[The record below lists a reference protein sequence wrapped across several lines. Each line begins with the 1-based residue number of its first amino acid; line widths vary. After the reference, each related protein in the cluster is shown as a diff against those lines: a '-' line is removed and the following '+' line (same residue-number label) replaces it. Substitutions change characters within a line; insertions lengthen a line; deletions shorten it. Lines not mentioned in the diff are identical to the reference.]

1 MDQKGSCMY
10 EELFTPHQIG
20 KVTSPNRL
28 VFEPMGNYYANL
40 DGSVSDR
47 DIAFYAERAKGG
59 CGIVM
64 TEVASV
70 NSQTGRGN
78 LRNLCTDKDEFIPGY
93 KKMADAVHEYGSLL
107 FVELY
112 HPGCQGISFINGGSM
127 ASPSGQ
133 ESGLIHMPC
142 HEMTKEEIKATIEDF
157 VSGTERMQKAGVDGV
172 VLHAAHGYLL
182 CEFISSYTNH
192 RTDEYGGSIEN
203 RVRIIKEIVEGI
215 RERCGDYPIIL
226 RFSADEYMRM
236 IGIEGGMVLEDA
248 VEMAKLFESFGIDAL
263 DVSAGNYETMNW
275 AWEPAGFDEGWK
287 EGNGEAIAKA
297 VSIPVI
303 ACSVIRTP
311 QGAVDFLKKG
321 VAFVGSA
328 RQFFA
333 DPYWGCKAKN
343 GKEHT
348 IRKCISCLNCMES
361 LMAADEENG
370 MRCQCTVN
378 IEGGEEIDCL
388 PIKKDGE
395 GRKVVIIGAGPAG
408 LEAARV
414 AAERGFR
421 PVIFEAASAIGG
433 QLNIA
438 NKPPKK
444 DKLTWLI
451 DYYKAMIG
459 ELGIEVRLNT
469 PATAELIQ
477 AEEPYKVINAIGS
490 SPVLPRSIEGLDG
503 SWIITPPDVLSG
515 KICLDGKK
523 VCVVGSGMT
532 GIETAEYLQDKGCT
546 VALYEMADE
555 IGPGL
560 FFQNLIDVMG
570 RLAPGGCAFYPK
582 HQLLSAGEH
591 EAIFKNT
598 ETGEQVTAAY
608 DNIVISLGT
617 RSNPAPADIQAA
629 YPDLITIGD
638 AKKAGRIRGAIEGGY
653 RAAAA
658 L

>member
-1 MDQKGSCMY
+1 MY
-10 EELFTPHQIG
+10 EELFTPQSIG

-70 NSQTGRGN
+70 NSRTGRGN
-78 LRNLCTDKDEFIPGY
+78 LRNLCTDQDAFIPGY
-93 KKMADAVHEYGSLL
+93 QKMADAVHQYGSLL

-112 HPGCQGISFINGGSM
+112 HPGCQGIAPLNGGSM

-133 ESGLIHMPC
+133 ESNLIHMPS

-157 VSGTERMQKAGVDGV
+157 VSGAERMQKAGVDGV

-182 CEFISSYTNH
+182 CEFISTYTNH

-215 RERCGDYPIIL
+215 RSRCGDYPIIL
-226 RFSADEYMRM
+226 RYSADEYMRM
-236 IGIEGGMVLEDA
+236 LGIDGGMVLEDA
-248 VEMAKLFESFGIDAL
+248 VEMAKLFESYGIDAL

-275 AWEPAGFDEGWK
+275 AWEPSGFDEGWK
-287 EGNGEAIAKA
+287 MGNGEAIAK
-297 VSIPVI
+297 VVDIPVI

-311 QGAVDFLKKG
+311 EGAMEFLKRG
-321 VAFVGSA
+321 VKFVGSA

-333 DPYWGCKAKN
+333 DPDWGNKIRD
-343 GKEHT
+343 GKVNT
-348 IRKCISCLNCMES
+348 LRRCISCLNCMES
-361 LMAADEENG
+361 LMQADESNDL
-370 MRCQCTVN
+370 RCQCSVN
-378 IEGGEEIDCL
+378 IEGGDEITYL
-388 PIKKDGE
+388 PLKKDGA

-414 AAERGFR
+414 AAERGFK
-421 PVIFEAASAIGG
+421 PVIFEAGSSIGG
-433 QLNIA
+433 QLNLA
-438 NKPPKK
+438 DKPPKK
-444 DKLTWLI
+444 EKITWLI
-451 DYYKAMIG
+451 SYYEAMMEEYGVDI
-459 ELGIEVRLNT
+459 RLNT
-469 PATAELIQ
+469 RADLGLIKAEN
-477 AEEPYKVINAIGS
+477 PYKVINATGS
-490 SPVLPRSIEGLDG
+490 SPILPRSIQGLDQD
-503 SWIITPPDVLSG
+503 WIITPPDVLSG
-515 KICLDGKK
+515 KTALSGKK

-532 GIETAEYLQDKGCT
+532 GIETAEYLQEQGNT
-546 VALYEMADE
+546 IELYEMADD

-570 RLAPGGCAFYPK
+570 RLAPGGCKFFPK
-582 HQLLSAGEH
+582 HQLTSVSEH
-591 EAIFKNT
+591 EAVFKNL
-598 ETGEQVTAAY
+598 ETGEDVTASY

-617 RSNPAPADIQAA
+617 RSNPADVEIAAA
-629 YPDLITIGD
+629 YPDMITIGD
-638 AKKAGRIRGAIEGGY
+638 ALKAGRIRHAIEGGY
-653 RAAAA
+653 KAAIS

>member
-1 MDQKGSCMY
+1 MY
-10 EELFTPHQIG
+10 EQLFTEHKIG

-28 VFEPMGNYYANL
+28 VFEPMGNYYAEL
-40 DGSVSDR
+40 DGSVSER
-47 DIAFYAERAKGG
+47 DIAFYTERAKGG

-70 NSQTGRGN
+70 NSKTGRGN
-78 LRNLCTDKDEFIPGY
+78 LRNLCTDDDKFIPGY
-93 KKMADAVHEYGSLL
+93 KKMADSIHKYCSLL

-112 HPGCQGISFINGGSM
+112 HPGCQGIAPLNGGSM

-133 ESGLIHMPC
+133 ESDLIHMPS
-142 HEMTKEEIKATIEDF
+142 HAMTIEEIHSTVNDF
-157 VSGTERMQKAGVDGV
+157 VESAVRMQKAGVDGV

-215 RERCGDYPIIL
+215 REKCGDYPIII
-226 RFSADEYMRM
+226 RYSADEYMRE
-236 IGIEGGMVLEDA
+236 IGKEGGMILDEA
-248 VEMAKLFESFGIDAL
+248 VEMAKLFESYGVDAL

-275 AWEPAGFDEGWK
+275 AWEPTGFDEGWK
-287 EGNGEAIAKA
+287 MVNGATIAKA
-297 VSIPVI
+297 VNIPVI

-311 QGAVDFLKKG
+311 QGAVDFLNKG

-333 DPYWGCKAKN
+333 DPYWGEKVKT
-343 GKEHT
+343 GREKE

-361 LMAADEENG
+361 LMAANEDNG

-378 IEGGEEIDCL
+378 VEGGEECSLL
-388 PIKKDGE
+388 PLSKIGD
-395 GRKVVIIGAGPAG
+395 GRKVVILGAGPAG

-414 AAERGFR
+414 AAERGFK
-421 PVIFEAASAIGG
+421 PVIIEKASEIGG
-433 QLNIA
+433 QLNLA

-444 DKLTWLI
+444 DKITWLI
-451 DYYKAMIG
+451 DYYQAMI
-459 ELGIEVRLNT
+459 EKYDIEVRLNT
-469 PATAELIQ
+469 EATAELILN
-477 AEEPYKVINAIGS
+477 EHPYKVINAIGS
-490 SPVLPRSIEGLDG
+490 SPVLPRSIPGLDQDY
-503 SWIITPPDVLSG
+503 IITPPDVLSG
-515 KICLDGKK
+515 KTQLTGKK

-532 GIETAEYLQDKGCT
+532 GIETAEFLQEKGNSIE
-546 VALYEMADE
+546 LYEMADD

-570 RLAPGGCAFYPK
+570 RLAPGGCKLYAK
-582 HQLLSAGEH
+582 HQLLSVGEH
-591 EAIFKNT
+591 EATFKNL
-598 ETGEQVTAAY
+598 ENGQEVTASY

-617 RSNPAPADIQAA
+617 RSNALSEAIAKE
-629 YPDLITIGD
+629 YPDIISIGD
-638 AKKAGRIRGAIEGGY
+638 AEKSGRIRHAIEGGY
-653 RAAAA
+653 RAAYA